1 MIKKVIE
8 KVITQ
13 YGVRLEIDFG
23 SVRSSMYFDDE
34 AELNGFVCML
44 RMMVSMGAA
53 SVSIECPDQEEETE
67 KADNQEQAAPAGTT
81 AGSESNATEGRQRA
95 VF

>member
-23 SVRSSMYFDDE
+23 SVRSNLYFDDE
-34 AELNGFVCML
+34 TELDGFVCML

-67 KADNQEQAAPAGTT
+67 KADTQEQTASAETT
-81 AGSESNATEGRQRA
+81 AEPESNTTQ
-95 VF
+95 

>member
-8 KVITQ
+8 KVITK

-23 SVRSSMYFDDE
+23 SVRNNLYFENE
-34 AELNGFVCML
+34 AELSGFVCML

-53 SVSIECPDQEEETE
+53 SVSIECPDQDEEVE
-67 KADNQEQAAPAGTT
+67 KDDSQDQTVPADTT
-81 AGSESNATEGRQRA
+81 AEPESNAT
-95 VF
+95 

>member
-8 KVITQ
+8 KVTSQ

-23 SVRSSMYFDDE
+23 SVRSNLYFDDE
-34 AELNGFVCML
+34 AELDGFVCML

-53 SVSIECPDQEEETE
+53 SVSIECPDQEEESE
-67 KADNQEQAAPAGTT
+67 IADTQEQTASAETT
-81 AGSESNATEGRQRA
+81 SEPDSNAT
-95 VF
+95 

>member
-23 SVRSSMYFDDE
+23 SVRSNLYFDDE
-34 AELNGFVCML
+34 AELDGFVCML

-67 KADNQEQAAPAGTT
+67 EADNQENKTPAKTD
-81 AGSESNATEGRQRA
+81 AEE
-95 VF
+95 

>member
-8 KVITQ
+8 KVVTK
-13 YGVRLEIDFG
+13 YGVTLEVDFG
-23 SVRSSMYFDDE
+23 SVRSNLYFDDE

-53 SVSIECPDQEEETE
+53 SVSIECPDQEEDTV
-67 KADNQEQAAPAGTT
+67 KADTQEQTAPTGTT
-81 AGSESNATEGRQRA
+81 AGSESNAAGE
-95 VF
+95 